1 MYAYYSI
8 CILHILQKN
17 TLNPAIIKASTPL
30 TPAQLLAFFLQLLP
44 LPALARLPVLKT
56 HSFYNRLFNPL
67 VTLWYLLFQRLHHD
81 HTLEAAV
88 ADARLGGADRI
99 NKKLSRR
106 LRSDSTC
113 SYSDAR
119 QRLPWKFLLEALFL
133 QASKI
138 LTLSPTTLWQ
148 GRVLTLLDGSTVRLR
163 PHRAIVKEF
172 PPQHNQH
179 RNRAYWSLMRVV
191 VGFCAQSGAALGCAL
206 GCIGVSE
213 QVLACQI
220 ILRTKAKSLF
230 IGDRNFGVFCVVQ
243 AAHHVGQEVLV
254 RLIACRARHLLD
266 KALSTGVHQV
276 LWKPTNRNQL
286 QEGCD
291 KQPIAGRLLVVK
303 LKRKGFRSQQLC
315 LFTTLPDSDAFSP
328 QELVRLYGL
337 RWHVELNLR
346 YLKAQMDLAQLEAK
360 SPDMARKEWL
370 AGLLAYN
377 LIRAAQLC
385 AALQQGLSPL
395 QLSFSSV
402 RRRLQDWLRRFGD
415 SSRLTLEDWVNLLQ
429 SIANCRLPCRLK
441 TRPTEPRAQRHLRL
455 AYKALYGSRA
465 RARRNLKKYNSKS

>member
-1 MYAYYSI
+1 MHTTYSP
-8 CILHILQKN
+8 KN
-17 TLNPAIIKASTPL
+17 TLKSTPANAPSPL
-30 TPAQLLAFFLQLLP
+30 SPAQLLAFFLQLLP
-44 LPALARLPVLKT
+44 LPALARLPALKN

-67 VTLWYLLFQRLHHD
+67 VTLWYLLFQRLHGD
-81 HTLEAAV
+81 HTLEAAL

-99 NKKLSRR
+99 NKNLSCR

-119 QRLPWKFLLEALFL
+119 QRLPWKFLLEVLSL
-133 QASKI
+133 QAGKI
-138 LTLSPTTLWQ
+138 LGLSPTTLWQ

-172 PPQHNQH
+172 APQTNQH
-179 RNRAYWSLMRVV
+179 PNRAYWSLMRVV

-206 GCIGVSE
+206 GCVGISE

-220 ILRTKAKSLF
+220 ILQTKAKSLF
-230 IGDRNFGVFCVVQ
+230 IGDRNFGVFRVVQ

-254 RLIACRARHLLD
+254 RLSACRARHLLG
-266 KALSTGVHQV
+266 KALSSGVHQV
-276 LWKPTNRNQL
+276 LWKPTRRNQL

-291 KQPIAGRLLVVK
+291 KQPIAGRLLVIS
-303 LKRKGFRSQQLC
+303 LKRQGFRSQQLY
-315 LFTTLPDSDAFSP
+315 LFSTLPDKDAFSA

-377 LIRAAQLC
+377 LIRAAELC
-385 AALQQGLSPL
+385 AALQGGLSPL
-395 QLSFSSV
+395 KLSFCSV
-402 RRRLQDWLRRFGD
+402 RRRLEDWLRRFSD
-415 SSRLTLEDWVNLLQ
+415 NSRLTLQDWINLLQ
-429 SIANCRLPCRLK
+429 SMAKCRLPRRRK
-441 TRPTEPRAQRHLRL
+441 IRPNEPRAQRHLRL

-465 RARRNLKKYNSKS
+465 RARRNLRKYNSKS